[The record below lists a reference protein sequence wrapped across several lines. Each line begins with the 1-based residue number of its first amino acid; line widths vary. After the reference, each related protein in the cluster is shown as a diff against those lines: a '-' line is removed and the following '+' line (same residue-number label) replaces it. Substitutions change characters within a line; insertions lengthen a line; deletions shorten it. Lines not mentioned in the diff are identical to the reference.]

1 MLDDIKS
8 VAHTDTSISFHFLIM
23 NVVSNSQ
30 VDVMV
35 VAAGSEAER
44 RQAGQL
50 SLKHRAA
57 LVDVGAD
64 YFRGHVQV
72 CCCAGGGPTG
82 LDPDGYSYQI
92 ALQILFQR
100 RWIRGSDNLVFDR
113 RGAVCNCPS
122 SYFSKVR

>member
-1 MLDDIKS
+1 
-8 VAHTDTSISFHFLIM
+8 M

-72 CCCAGGGPTG
+72 
-82 LDPDGYSYQI
+82 
-92 ALQILFQR
+92 
-100 RWIRGSDNLVFDR
+100 
-113 RGAVCNCPS
+113 
-122 SYFSKVR
+122 

>member
-1 MLDDIKS
+1 MLGDMKS
-8 VAHTDTSISFHFLIM
+8 AAPTLIFLIV
-23 NVVSNSQ
+23 NVVAISQ

-64 YFRGHVQV
+64 YFRAHVQV
-72 CCCAGGGPTG
+72 
-82 LDPDGYSYQI
+82 
-92 ALQILFQR
+92 R
-100 RWIRGSDNLVFDR
+100 
-113 RGAVCNCPS
+113 
-122 SYFSKVR
+122 